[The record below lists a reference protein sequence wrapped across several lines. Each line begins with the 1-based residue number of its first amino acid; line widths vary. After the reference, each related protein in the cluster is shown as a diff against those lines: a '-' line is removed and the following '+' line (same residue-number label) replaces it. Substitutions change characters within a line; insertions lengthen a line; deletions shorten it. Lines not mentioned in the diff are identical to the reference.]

1 MNRYVRIFD
10 ISDPRK
16 ATEISFFA
24 VDGFADGV
32 SVIETKNKEYPL
44 GRTLC
49 VAATGHH
56 SARLKTAVNSTN
68 IPS

>member
-1 MNRYVRIFD
+1 MSGVSD

-44 GRTLC
+44 GQNPLCRRDRTPLRE
-49 VAATGHH
+49 TQ
-56 SARLKTAVNSTN
+56 K
-68 IPS
+68 PP